1 MKHVKIELIDTDFLN
16 SKNYYY
22 ENDNQYQKNQ
32 WTYIFVI
39 FSSIIIIVILSI
51 LLNYILKFQKI
62 EIYNYKLKNENLQ
75 TKENN
80 FNKNINEKLLK
91 EINNTYEKN
100 GYVNINELESKLPNG
115 RSWEKNK
122 YKINEIN
129 IGAQLD
135 PEYILR
141 LMITLAS
148 IMDSQKQSTKIKFHL
163 GVVLNFK
170 DINMLKIYSLRD
182 KIREDVEFNF
192 YNAKRVEIDLKGLNT
207 KGPGAVA
214 KLLLPQLLPDEIER
228 LLIFDTGDLLV
239 LRDLSE
245 LYNWDMKGCLY
256 TGVPGKGTGKYA
268 LISKKYFD
276 IYINVGSFL
285 IDVKKVKSENIY
297 EKFVKYKNIYRSH
310 IADQDLLNDIA
321 YGRIG
326 YYPLKFGLLSPFI
339 NDKNSDIGNYKKELS
354 FVNNI
359 KYKNIFTFIP
369 KDENELFKLSY
380 NPYVIH
386 QWNGKWMNGLGL
398 TIYRRLAQY
407 YIRYAGIWNEVCQ
420 VHPGYCIK

>member
-1 MKHVKIELIDTDFLN
+1 
-16 SKNYYY
+16 
-22 ENDNQYQKNQ
+22 
-32 WTYIFVI
+32 
-39 FSSIIIIVILSI
+39 
-51 LLNYILKFQKI
+51 
-62 EIYNYKLKNENLQ
+62 
-75 TKENN
+75 
-80 FNKNINEKLLK
+80 
-91 EINNTYEKN
+91 
-100 GYVNINELESKLPNG
+100 
-115 RSWEKNK
+115 
-122 YKINEIN
+122 
-129 IGAQLD
+129 
-135 PEYILR
+135 
-141 LMITLAS
+141 MITLAS

-163 GVVLNFK
+163 GVVLYFK
-170 DINMLKIYSLRD
+170 DTDMLKIYSLRD

-192 YNAKRVEIDLKGLNT
+192 YNAKKVEIDLKDLNS
-207 KGPGAVA
+207 KGPGDAA
-214 KLLLPQLLPDEIER
+214 KLLLPQLLPDEIEK
-228 LLIFDTGDLLV
+228 LLIFDAGDLLV

-245 LYNWDMKGCLY
+245 LYNWDMKGYLY
-256 TGVPGKGTGKYA
+256 TGVPGKGTNKYA
-268 LISKKYFD
+268 LISKKFFD

-297 EKFVKYKNIYRSH
+297 EKFVKYKNVYRSH
-310 IADQDLLNDIA
+310 IAVQDLLNDIA

-339 NDKNSDIGNYKKELS
+339 NDKNSDIGDYKKELS

-369 KDENELFKLSY
+369 KNANELFKLSY

-398 TIYRRLAQY
+398 TVYRRLAQY